1 MPSGS
6 YPSRRRRKRHHSN
19 RKRLNRI
26 NERLHSIATKEQ
38 REFTPFKTITQY
50 ERWCFSLKVKAPEP
64 TIVQESPKPKKKSFK
79 ERRAERKAKSLAA
92 KTARDQRAEANITL
106 EIKTK

>member
-26 NERLHSIATKEQ
+26 NERLHSIATKES
-38 REFTPFKTITQY
+38 RDFTPFRSLTEY
-50 ERWCFSLKVKAPEP
+50 NRWKASVKVVATKPAAEQAEP
-64 TIVQESPKPKKKSFK
+64 KRRSVR